1 MLYKNFGKP
10 DVLWSDV
17 NFLQRDEKLVHIQ
30 GGPDVLRA
38 IYAPRSED
46 GILKAVAGDGLYI
59 FVHWNHDKE
68 MVSESV
74 HQFGSATMNSY
85 SKHYDDQILLFANEQ
100 LKNTYYSYPELKNN
114 LESTLKIN

>member
-1 MLYKNFGKP
+1 M
-10 DVLWSDV
+10 
-17 NFLQRDEKLVHIQ
+17 VHIQ

-38 IYAPRSED
+38 IYAPRSDD

-59 FVHWNHDKE
+59 FVHWNDDKE
-68 MVSESV
+68 MISESI

-85 SKHYDDQILLFANEQ
+85 SKHYDDQMTLFANEQ
-100 LKNTYYSYPELKNN
+100 LKNTYYSAPDLKNN